1 MCEEHSV
8 PPRGRRV
15 GCGVPGGGEQ
25 VGAGNRLG
33 GSFLLHP
40 APTNSQIFI
49 RPCPALF
56 ASQSSPERPAVRP
69 SLPPLAAAAAG
80 VLTPPLA
87 GIGRSSAVALSVAGW
102 AVVLSGRRKQE
113 LDETAALCGP
123 GPALA
128 VVGDITKEEDVVALI
143 KAGEDKFG
151 EPQLYSMYQCCAH
164 CACWQGGSTCCST
177 YDPHLDVER
186 SF

>member
-1 MCEEHSV
+1 M
-8 PPRGRRV
+8 
-15 GCGVPGGGEQ
+15 
-25 VGAGNRLG
+25 
-33 GSFLLHP
+33 
-40 APTNSQIFI
+40 
-49 RPCPALF
+49 LF
-56 ASQSSPERPAVRP
+56 RS
-69 SLPPLAAAAAG
+69 AG

-128 VVGDITKEEDVVALI
+128 VVGDITKEEDVVALF

-151 EPQLYSMYQCCAH
+151 EPQLYSVYQSCAH
-164 CACWQGGSTCCST
+164 CACLQEGSTCCST

-186 SF
+186 RLLMDFVLQECRHVCTRCATRGPHAGPVAGRGGYQSHGAVPLHTRGD